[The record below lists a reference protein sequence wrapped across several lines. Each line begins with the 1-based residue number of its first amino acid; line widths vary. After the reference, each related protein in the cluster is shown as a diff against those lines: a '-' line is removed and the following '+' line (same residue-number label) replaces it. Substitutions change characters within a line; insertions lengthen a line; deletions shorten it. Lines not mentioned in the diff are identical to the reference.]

1 MLKLDLR
8 KRIYTGLVLF
18 LLLIFIFKTNYVLIY
33 SFIIFGTLSII
44 EFLTLTNKIFYK
56 KFYKFVFNSIFII
69 YIYLFCIIFTYF
81 SYFIELK
88 ILSFIIICGCVAS
101 DIGGFI
107 FGKIFKGPK
116 LTRISPKKTI
126 SGAIGSLILSV
137 VTVFILFFYL
147 KGIYGV
153 SILMLG
159 IITSIS
165 SQIGDLFFSFLKRKA
180 SVKDTGNI
188 FPGHGGVLDRI
199 DGILFGLPVGTI
211 TIFFLI

>member
-81 SYFIELK
+81 SNSHTL
-88 ILSFIIICGCVAS
+88 
-101 DIGGFI
+101 
-107 FGKIFKGPK
+107 
-116 LTRISPKKTI
+116 
-126 SGAIGSLILSV
+126 
-137 VTVFILFFYL
+137 
-147 KGIYGV
+147 
-153 SILMLG
+153 
-159 IITSIS
+159 
-165 SQIGDLFFSFLKRKA
+165 
-180 SVKDTGNI
+180 
-188 FPGHGGVLDRI
+188 
-199 DGILFGLPVGTI
+199 
-211 TIFFLI
+211 